1 MKKAYSWIATLIL
14 IASAIAVVNQG
25 VYLWHAVEDTTDN
38 KKREVEE
45 LLAIAINKTAMDA
58 VKTGFW
64 LKYDMSTGDL
74 YYMFDSTEVKRT
86 NKEAKDSYWL
96 ATIPLYDIRD
106 TAKWKLETLHNQAE
120 SLIREKTGQEI
131 AMRLTERDSTR
142 RTLQA
147 FGGEA
152 LEGGQTQHFEM
163 ELGVMD
169 KGKVEADFVI
179 PYDTVA
185 KEMAGDLLYWVAVVA
200 LLGCCLH
207 ISYRLAKAEQRREEA
222 RKLYMSLYR
231 HDLRTPIDTVQKRL
245 YQLKEAGKEKWTEKE
260 REALE
265 AIDRATM
272 QVSRGVEQLMAV
284 QVGER
289 DVTEKAEPVDANQ
302 TLREVVERERW
313 YAAGEEGTRIE
324 LETEDGKATVEG
336 YREALESVFQNLIE
350 NARKHAGPGT
360 EVHVSSRRN
369 GTGALEV
376 TVADNGTGIP
386 REELAHIFDKHYR
399 GSRQTEWT
407 KGTGMGLY
415 MARLIVK
422 AHGGELN
429 AKSEPG
435 KGCRFVIVLP
445 LK

>member
-1 MKKAYSWIATLIL
+1 M
-14 IASAIAVVNQG
+14 
-25 VYLWHAVEDTTDN
+25 
-38 KKREVEE
+38 
-45 LLAIAINKTAMDA
+45 
-58 VKTGFW
+58 
-64 LKYDMSTGDL
+64 
-74 YYMFDSTEVKRT
+74 
-86 NKEAKDSYWL
+86 
-96 ATIPLYDIRD
+96 
-106 TAKWKLETLHNQAE
+106 
-120 SLIREKTGQEI
+120 
-131 AMRLTERDSTR
+131 
-142 RTLQA
+142 
-147 FGGEA
+147 
-152 LEGGQTQHFEM
+152 
-163 ELGVMD
+163 
-169 KGKVEADFVI
+169 
-179 PYDTVA
+179 
-185 KEMAGDLLYWVAVVA
+185 
-200 LLGCCLH
+200 
-207 ISYRLAKAEQRREEA
+207 
-222 RKLYMSLYR
+222 
-231 HDLRTPIDTVQKRL
+231 
-245 YQLKEAGKEKWTEKE
+245 
-260 REALE
+260 E

-386 REELAHIFDKHYR
+386 RKELAHIFDKHYR